1 MEAEKQME
9 EEAADEDD
17 EVPVKKTK
25 IDASSEVSVG
35 LSKSKV
41 NYRGIIL
48 II

>member
-9 EEAADEDD
+9 EEGADEDD

-41 NYRGIIL
+41 IF
-48 II
+48 